1 MPKPADAVTTVT
13 RDLLRDWG
21 LPDAGDSKKS
31 RGDVIV
37 VGGSLRTPGAVILSL
52 ESALRVGAGRAAA
65 IVPGTIDAHLGA
77 AVPEA
82 AIHTLPER
90 AGDPFEEPLAGL
102 LSAAGAVLVG
112 PGFDDPD
119 ETRLTILDVAAERP
133 QVLLLDAYG
142 LGVLPD
148 LDRDALPERI
158 VLTPNREELAL
169 LLGREL
175 GDDAA
180 AEVREVARRYR
191 ATVTCYGHVA
201 DPGGATW
208 YIEEGGIGLG
218 TAGSG
223 DALAGAI
230 AGMCARGLDPAR
242 AAVWGTW
249 VHARAGDR
257 LTARAGLTFLAR
269 DLVVELGAAEREV
282 TDGTSDD
289 AATGETTAAEPVG
302 GWLDRLAQASGDVG
316 GGAGCAVLT
325 AMSAAMLAMVAGY
338 GEDPQSRAVAARAG
352 EVRSAAVAAADR
364 DGERSAGLGRALR
377 DDDGVADAALAA
389 AQASLAVGVLAIEL
403 VSGWQHVAEHAKRY
417 LRPDVVVGAAT
428 LAAALRG
435 SLATVQDDLA
445 LAERRGLAPDAE
457 TTAAIDR
464 IRAAR
469 DAIATITPDE

>member
-1 MPKPADAVTTVT
+1 MPTPADSLTTVT
-13 RDLLRDWG
+13 RELLRAWG

-82 AIHTLPER
+82 AIYTLPER
-90 AGDPFEEPLAGL
+90 AGDPFDEPLAGL
-102 LSAAGAVLVG
+102 LATAGAVLVG
-112 PGFDDPD
+112 PGFDDPE
-119 ETRLTILDVAAERP
+119 ETRLTILDVAAARP

-148 LDRDALPERI
+148 LDRDALPDHL

-169 LLGREL
+169 LLDRDL
-175 GDDAA
+175 GEDAA
-180 AEVREVARRYR
+180 ADVREVARRYR

-201 DPGGATW
+201 DPDGTTW

-242 AAVWGTW
+242 AAVRGTW

-257 LTARAGLTFLAR
+257 LTARADLTFLAR
-269 DLVVELGAAEREV
+269 DLVVELGAAEREIIH
-282 TDGTSDD
+282 GTSAEGG
-289 AATGETTAAEPVG
+289 AAEATADEPVG

-338 GEDPQSRAVAARAG
+338 GDDRRSRAVAARAG

-364 DGERSAGLGRALR
+364 DDERSAGLGRALR

-389 AQASLAVGVLAIEL
+389 AQASLAVGVLAAEL
-403 VSGWQHVAEHAKRY
+403 VSGWQHVAENAKRY

-428 LAAALRG
+428 LGAALRG
-435 SLATVQDDLA
+435 TLATVADDLA
-445 LAERRGLAPDAE
+445 LAERRGLEPDAE
-457 TTAAIDR
+457 TVAALDR
-464 IRAAR
+464 IRDAR
-469 DAIATITPDE
+469 DAIRTLTPDE